1 MNTNMAPQEFQDL
14 LDASRSRSLTA
25 PELAQ
30 LEDIFS
36 RLPHLRSQ
44 WDQEKYLNHLLH
56 KASLDQPSA
65 SIEDAIMDVIHN
77 QHSENFPVSAHQ
89 SLSCR
94 FSQFVSRVRHG
105 LTSRPALRFASVA
118 LPTIVFVVALA
129 QMPSSSNSDNPIA
142 LENFS
147 TISSIKSA
155 GPVPEIL
162 NPDVLQDFQAIVYA
176 TEVESMVDKDLIVA
190 MQSLK

>member
-65 SIEDAIMDVIHN
+65 SIEDAVMDAILS
-77 QHSENFPVSAHQ
+77 QHTENIPVSAHQ
-89 SLSCR
+89 SLSWR
-94 FSQFVSRVRHG
+94 FSRLVTRVSHA
-105 LTSRPALRFASVA
+105 LPSRPAMCFASVA

-162 NPDVLQDFQAIVYA
+162 SPEVLQDFQAIVYA